1 MKTIVIFLFCLISF
15 SVLQAQ
21 VKIGGAA
28 TNPHASAILE
38 LDGGT
43 TRGLLMPRMTTANM
57 NAIASPAEGLMIYNT
72 TDKATYIRTNNAWV
86 KVGSG
91 SGFTLPYD
99 GQVNAANIPAFSVW
113 NIGNAGTGIFG
124 KTSVGSN
131 GGAGVHGDATILG
144 SYGIKG
150 TGLDGIG
157 GYFSS
162 TNKYSLVTNKGNVG
176 FGTLTP
182 TNAFVEV
189 NALNTNATTMMLLDE
204 NPTIQL
210 SNSGG
215 NSGVINKGFLQV
227 SNHDLKIG
235 TNFENSLGQF
245 IIRTG
250 GVDRV
255 FVWSNGYTRIPG
267 NVGILSRVGIGT
279 DSAKAKLEINALNTS
294 DPVLVLNDESPTIF
308 FQNAGVDK
316 GFVQV
321 AGNDLKIGNPFSNS
335 EGKFI
340 IRTGGTDRVFVDNNG
355 NVAIGSSQVANG
367 YRLSINGRVI
377 AEEMR
382 IQNST
387 AWPDYVFKSDYHLL
401 SLAETKAFISRNN
414 RLPGIPAAAEIE
426 KEGIP
431 VGKMQ
436 TLMMEK
442 IEELTLHLIKAQE
455 QIEQLQQ
462 EVQKLSTNK

>member
-1 MKTIVIFLFCLISF
+1 MKTNIIFLFCLISF
-15 SVLQAQ
+15 SILQAQ

-43 TRGLLMPRMTTANM
+43 SRGLLMPRMTTANM

-72 TDKATYIRTNNAWV
+72 TDKANYIRTNNAWV
-86 KVGSG
+86 KVGTG
-91 SGFTLPYD
+91 SGFALPYD
-99 GQVNAANIPAFSVW
+99 GQVNAPNIPAFSVW

-150 TGLDGIG
+150 TGFDGIG
-157 GYFSS
+157 GYFNS
-162 TNKYSLVTNKGNVG
+162 TNKYALVTEKGSIG

-182 TNAFVEV
+182 SNSFIEI
-189 NALNTNATTMMLLDE
+189 NALNSNLNTMLLLDE
-204 NPTIQL
+204 APMVQF
-210 SNSGG
+210 SNGIGNGG
-215 NSGVINKGFLQV
+215 PLNKGFIQLA
-227 SNHDLKIG
+227 NNDLKIG
-235 TNFENSLGQF
+235 VNFENPNGQF
-245 IIRTG
+245 IVRTG
-250 GVDRV
+250 GLDRI
-255 FVWSNGYTRIPG
+255 FVNSTGFTKIPG
-267 NVGILSRVGIGT
+267 NVGILSRLGLGT
-279 DSAKAKLEINALNTS
+279 ETPSAKIDINALNS
-294 DPVLVLNDESPTIF
+294 NDPVMILNDESPTIF
-308 FQNAGVDK
+308 LQNSGVDK

-321 AGNDLKIGNPFSNS
+321 SGDDLKIGNPFSNVN
-335 EGKFI
+335 GKFI
-340 IRTGGTDRVFVDNNG
+340 VRTGGLDRLFVDNNG
-355 NVAIGSSQVANG
+355 SVSIGSSQVANG
-367 YRLSINGRVI
+367 YKLSVDGRII

-387 AWPDYVFKSDYHLL
+387 AWPDYVFKSDYPLL
-401 SLAETKAFISRNN
+401 SLQEVKNFIEKNN
-414 RLPGIPAAAEIE
+414 HLPGIPNAAEIE

-455 QIEQLQQ
+455 EINGLKQQI
-462 EVQKLSTNK
+462 QKMNSDK